1 MANIDAVLSQ
11 LRRER
16 DTLNEA
22 IAALEGISTRGRS
35 TTMTSRRARRAL
47 SMSGRRRIA
56 AAQKARWA
64 KWRKQKKG
72 A

>member
-1 MANIDAVLSQ
+1 MANISVVLAQ
-11 LRRER
+11 LRQER

-35 TTMTSRRARRAL
+35 AMVNSRRAKRAL
-47 SMSGRRRIA
+47 SLAGRRRIA

>member
-1 MANIDAVLSQ
+1 MANIDVVLAQ
-11 LRRER
+11 LRQER
-16 DTLNEA
+16 DTLNQA
-22 IAALEGISTRGRS
+22 IAALEGISTHGRATIRS
-35 TTMTSRRARRAL
+35 TRRARRAL
-47 SMSGRRRIA
+47 SLAGRRRIA